1 MDKDKVYFKLIK
13 SKNEDTIKCK
23 EYIINEINNKI
34 GFYNKNG
41 YIRIVIDV
49 RKYSHCEVERKW
61 IVNICE
67 YYLGKCEI
75 SMYYCLLN
83 NYNCNLT
90 IKKIQIK

>member
-41 YIRIVIDV
+41 YI
-49 RKYSHCEVERKW
+49 
-61 IVNICE
+61 
-67 YYLGKCEI
+67 
-75 SMYYCLLN
+75 
-83 NYNCNLT
+83 
-90 IKKIQIK
+90 